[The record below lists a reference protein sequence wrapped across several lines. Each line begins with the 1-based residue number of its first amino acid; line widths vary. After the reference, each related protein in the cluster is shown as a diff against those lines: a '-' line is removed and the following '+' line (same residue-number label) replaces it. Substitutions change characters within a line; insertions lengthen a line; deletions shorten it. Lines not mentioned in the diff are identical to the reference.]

1 MGGDG
6 KGKGKGGGKMDMMF
20 QMMNM
25 MMGKGYGK
33 GKGGFGKGGWLSMHE
48 NPAKRTPP
56 PRKVFV
62 GGLPV
67 LGQDMSTELN
77 KKLKEHCTQAGACTY
92 AEIGRKGTGVACFK
106 TDTEAAAAVEVL
118 NGSVFEGSV
127 LEVSAWSKKTDS

>member
-1 MGGDG
+1 MGWGGD
-6 KGKGKGGGKMDMMF
+6 GKGKGGGKMDMMF
-20 QMMNM
+20 QMMQM
-25 MMGKGYGK
+25 MMGGGK
-33 GKGGFGKGGWLSMHE
+33 GKGKGKGKGSWLSMHE

-67 LGQDMSTELN
+67 LGQDMSLELN
-77 KKLKEHCTQAGACTY
+77 KKLKEHCAQAGICVY